1 MLSTLRF
8 VFFTILALVLI
19 FSAVLVTVL
28 NTYKPTVKAY
38 IGGKFVGYFSSEQQF
53 DEVYNDLVTEK
64 QNIDSNVKVYLESEP
79 TFETSYTRDSLISNQ
94 NVYTNL
100 RAEMK
105 TEYTVY
111 EVAVDGDNK
120 MKFDTKD
127 DANKYADSLKTE
139 VSKLNVEVKE
149 EKVEDKGEITSIE
162 RADVILKDIVDR
174 NKPVETPKATITA
187 NSSNTTK
194 SNTNSSSNVQK
205 AETIGAT
212 SVQPTGGGVWP
223 TVNRRINCQYMGY
236 SGHTGIDLG
245 GAIGTAI
252 YAYKS
257 GTVSF
262 AGWGSGYGLH
272 VKIDHGNGMTT
283 YYAHC
288 SELLVS
294 VGQQV
299 TEGQMIAKIG
309 MTGYT
314 TGPHLH
320 FEVRF
325 NGVPTNP
332 YPYIV
337 GK

>member
-1 MLSTLRF
+1 MEKRSVLGTLRF
-8 VFFTILALVLI
+8 IFVTVLTLVLI
-19 FSAVLVTVL
+19 FSAVVITVL

-38 IGGKFVGYFSSEQQF
+38 INDKFVGYFSSEQQF
-53 DEVYNDLVTEK
+53 DEVYNDLVSEK

-79 TFETSYTRDSLISNQ
+79 TFETSYTKDSLIAKQ

-100 RAEMK
+100 RSEIK

-111 EVAVDGDNK
+111 QVAVDGENK
-120 MKFDTKD
+120 MKFDTQD
-127 DANKYADSLKTE
+127 EAQKYADNLKGE
-139 VSKLNVEVKE
+139 VSKLNVEVKP
-149 EKVEDKGEITSIE
+149 EKVADKEDVTTVE
-162 RADVILKDIVDR
+162 RAESILKDIVDR
-174 NKPVETPKATITA
+174 NKPVETPAATVTKQA
-187 NSSNTTK
+187 TTK
-194 SNTNSSSNVQK
+194 
-205 AETIGAT
+205 AATIGAT
-212 SVQPTGGGVWP
+212 SVPATGGGVWP

-252 YAYKS
+252 YAYKT
-257 GTVSF
+257 GTVTF
-262 AGWGSGYGLH
+262 AGWGTGYGLH
-272 VKIDHGNGMTT
+272 VKIDHGNGMSTL
-283 YYAHC
+283 YGHC
-288 SELLVS
+288 SELFVS

-320 FEVRF
+320 FEVRI
-325 NGVPTNP
+325 NGVPINP
-332 YPYIV
+332 YPYIA